1 MRIWIDLDNSPHSQF
16 FPPLIGRLEEAGY
29 EVLLT
34 ARRFGQVEEI
44 AKSHGCPTESTACAG
59 LSSSRG

>member
-1 MRIWIDLDNSPHSQF
+1 MILQEAKMRIWIDLDNTPHAHF
-16 FPPLIGRLEEAGY
+16 FPPLIERLEGAGY

-44 AKSHGCPTESTACAG
+44 AESHG
-59 LSSSRG
+59 LHFL